1 MGWAGLWKEGRWLPK
16 AAGKSA
22 VARVSAVDGDP
33 QLEVEHFIA
42 YLGLEMWHGD
52 GCTWGRVAV
61 RPEMWASG
69 SRRPRLGLLFTLAD
83 VVGGS
88 PPTGTLTP
96 TIDLRL
102 QLLRPA
108 PSEGEILIEARPL
121 KIGRRLWTGEV
132 LFRTPGSSD
141 LFARGEFCFMN
152 QRIADRLGREPFH
165 GRARS
170 EDAPFPAES
179 FDDLLQMR
187 FLDGGA
193 VEMDPH
199 EAVRNGVV
207 GTIQGGAQA
216 TMCEVAAER
225 ALAERGEY
233 VVVRPAPALPERA
246 PGWAGPGVP
255 GSAGGRRA
263 PTRGAGRHH
272 RLRRRSTAA
281 DVRRGGLSPRPFPFT
296 LRARA
301 ALVWL
306 GPAWA
311 PGRLPRWGRVDGWA
325 GLTVGPG

>member
-1 MGWAGLWKEGRWLPK
+1 MKAVGQSVLRLPM
-16 AAGKSA
+16 AAAEPA
-22 VARVSAVDGDP
+22 VARVSAVDGD
-33 QLEVEHFIA
+33 QQSEVEHFIG

-52 GCTWGRVAV
+52 GHTWGRATI

-108 PSEGEILIEARPL
+108 PSEGEILMEARPL

-141 LFARGEFCFMN
+141 VFARSEFCFMN
-152 QRIADRLGREPFH
+152 QRIADRLGSEPH
-165 GRARS
+165 MGRDWPA
-170 EDAPFPAES
+170 DAPFPAET

-187 FLDGGA
+187 LLDGGV

-199 EAVRNGVV
+199 VAVRNGVV

-225 ALAERGEY
+225 ALADRGEY
-233 VVVRPAPALPERA
+233 VVCDLHLRYLSALR
-246 PGWAGPGVP
+246 V
-255 GSAGGRRA
+255 
-263 PTRGAGRHH
+263 
-272 RLRRRSTAA
+272 
-281 DVRRGGLSPRPFPFT
+281 
-296 LRARA
+296 
-301 ALVWL
+301 
-306 GPAWA
+306 GPAMA
-311 PGRLPRWGRVDGWA
+311 SPEVLPGDELRPVVQVAVSDSGADQLL
-325 GLTVGPG
+325 LTSAVAVCRPDPSRSR

>member
-1 MGWAGLWKEGRWLPK
+1 MGSGGRPP
-16 AAGKSA
+16 
-22 VARVSAVDGDP
+22 GD
-33 QLEVEHFIA
+33 VGH
-42 YLGLEMWHGD
+42 
-52 GCTWGRVAV
+52 
-61 RPEMWASG
+61 G

-102 QLLRPA
+102 QLLCPA

-141 LFARGEFCFMN
+141 LFARGDFCFMN

-165 GRARS
+165 GQARS

-199 EAVRNGVV
+199 EAVRNGIA

-233 VVVRPAPALPERA
+233 VVCDLHLRYLSGLRVGPALASPEILAGDELRPAVRVAITDSGADQRLLT
-246 PGWAGPGVP
+246 
-255 GSAGGRRA
+255 SAVAVCR
-263 PTRGAGRHH
+263 PDPS
-272 RLRRRSTAA
+272 RLR
-281 DVRRGGLSPRPFPFT
+281 
-296 LRARA
+296 
-301 ALVWL
+301 
-306 GPAWA
+306 
-311 PGRLPRWGRVDGWA
+311 
-325 GLTVGPG
+325 